1 MSKATRRFIINKLGE
16 LVISLLIVT
25 ILSFL
30 LVRLSPI
37 DPAEAY
43 ARRSMAAFS
52 FTDEQMEAL
61 REKMGLNDS
70 LPVQYVKWV
79 RDAFHLDF
87 GKSFVSGQ
95 SVFEKVTTA
104 IGITVTIVI
113 ISAIIQAIFILLI
126 GCLCYLTRKRIIGRA
141 LIFLC
146 IAGVSIPSF
155 FFASTYID
163 IFAVKLGVTSVV
175 GNTGFARY
183 FPAAVCIAI
192 GCIALFVIL
201 LFFLFGSFF
210 APHDPTATNIR
221 GKYLSSSAEYP
232 FGTDDFGRCEFSRI
246 LEGGKI
252 TLGIVLVG
260 SAIVILLGIFFG
272 ILLAKTGRRRN
283 ILAESIL
290 NAVTAIPPVA
300 YLIIFIGIWGN
311 SIPTMLVALTA
322 SLVLRM
328 IKLVKTLIEG
338 EYDKAYIMCAIACGA
353 SKMRIMLVHILPNI
367 IRDVVQFIC
376 LSCAEMII
384 AISGFSF
391 IGLSLGDD
399 VIDWGVMLSDA
410 RALAGT
416 HPQLLFYPIF
426 FIFISS
432 LCFNYLGRLLE
443 KEGA

>member
-70 LPVQYVKWV
+70 LPVQYVKWI

-113 ISAIIQAIFILLI
+113 IWLFDYRQRVVSGFTSYPRNNSVSCVFAGNVQYPFGYITADFATGCFCERGGQTMSRTKHILS
-126 GCLCYLTRKRIIGRA
+126 Y
-141 LIFLC
+141 
-146 IAGVSIPSF
+146 SIP
-155 FFASTYID
+155 I
-163 IFAVKLGVTSVV
+163 
-175 GNTGFARY
+175 
-183 FPAAVCIAI
+183 
-192 GCIALFVIL
+192 VIL

-232 FGTDDFGRCEFSRI
+232 FGTDNFGRCEFSRI

-260 SAIVILLGIFFG
+260 SAIVILLGSGAHRRNAALYPF
-272 ILLAKTGRRRN
+272 ILLSDTVGKCSALQRSYTSCN
-283 ILAESIL
+283 VILDDSKSNGDLLYSASASSAL
-290 NAVTAIPPVA
+290 
-300 YLIIFIGIWGN
+300 F
-311 SIPTMLVALTA
+311 LV
-322 SLVLRM
+322 S
-328 IKLVKTLIEG
+328 
-338 EYDKAYIMCAIACGA
+338 
-353 SKMRIMLVHILPNI
+353 
-367 IRDVVQFIC
+367 
-376 LSCAEMII
+376 
-384 AISGFSF
+384 
-391 IGLSLGDD
+391 
-399 VIDWGVMLSDA
+399 
-410 RALAGT
+410 
-416 HPQLLFYPIF
+416 
-426 FIFISS
+426 
-432 LCFNYLGRLLE
+432 
-443 KEGA
+443 

>member
-1 MSKATRRFIINKLGE
+1 MRRTKH
-16 LVISLLIVT
+16 
-25 ILSFL
+25 ILSYAI
-30 LVRLSPI
+30 PI
-37 DPAEAY
+37 
-43 ARRSMAAFS
+43 
-52 FTDEQMEAL
+52 
-61 REKMGLNDS
+61 
-70 LPVQYVKWV
+70 
-79 RDAFHLDF
+79 
-87 GKSFVSGQ
+87 
-95 SVFEKVTTA
+95 
-104 IGITVTIVI
+104 
-113 ISAIIQAIFILLI
+113 
-126 GCLCYLTRKRIIGRA
+126 
-141 LIFLC
+141 
-146 IAGVSIPSF
+146 
-155 FFASTYID
+155 
-163 IFAVKLGVTSVV
+163 
-175 GNTGFARY
+175 
-183 FPAAVCIAI
+183 
-192 GCIALFVIL
+192 VIL

-210 APHDPTATNIR
+210 APHNPTATNIR
-221 GKYLSSSAEYP
+221 DKYLSSNAEYP

-246 LEGGKI
+246 LEGGKT

-260 SAIVILLGIFFG
+260 SSIVIVLGIFFG

-322 SLVLRM
+322 SLILRM
-328 IKLVKTLIEG
+328 IKLVKTLIEV

-353 SKMRIMLVHILPNI
+353 SKIRIMLVHILPNI
-367 IRDVVQFIC
+367 IRDIVQFIC

-416 HPQLLFYPIF
+416 HPQLLLYPIL

>member
-1 MSKATRRFIINKLGE
+1 MSRTKH
-16 LVISLLIVT
+16 
-25 ILSFL
+25 ILS
-30 LVRLSPI
+30 
-37 DPAEAY
+37 Y
-43 ARRSMAAFS
+43 
-52 FTDEQMEAL
+52 
-61 REKMGLNDS
+61 
-70 LPVQYVKWV
+70 
-79 RDAFHLDF
+79 
-87 GKSFVSGQ
+87 
-95 SVFEKVTTA
+95 
-104 IGITVTIVI
+104 
-113 ISAIIQAIFILLI
+113 
-126 GCLCYLTRKRIIGRA
+126 
-141 LIFLC
+141 
-146 IAGVSIPSF
+146 SIP
-155 FFASTYID
+155 I
-163 IFAVKLGVTSVV
+163 
-175 GNTGFARY
+175 
-183 FPAAVCIAI
+183 
-192 GCIALFVIL
+192 VIL

-252 TLGIVLVG
+252 TLGIVLIG
-260 SAIVILLGIFFG
+260 STIVILLGIFFG

-443 KEGA
+443 KEGV

>member
-1 MSKATRRFIINKLGE
+1 MSRVKH
-16 LVISLLIVT
+16 
-25 ILSFL
+25 ILSYAI
-30 LVRLSPI
+30 PI
-37 DPAEAY
+37 
-43 ARRSMAAFS
+43 
-52 FTDEQMEAL
+52 
-61 REKMGLNDS
+61 
-70 LPVQYVKWV
+70 
-79 RDAFHLDF
+79 
-87 GKSFVSGQ
+87 
-95 SVFEKVTTA
+95 
-104 IGITVTIVI
+104 
-113 ISAIIQAIFILLI
+113 
-126 GCLCYLTRKRIIGRA
+126 
-141 LIFLC
+141 
-146 IAGVSIPSF
+146 
-155 FFASTYID
+155 
-163 IFAVKLGVTSVV
+163 AV
-175 GNTGFARY
+175 
-183 FPAAVCIAI
+183 
-192 GCIALFVIL
+192 L
-201 LFFLFGSFF
+201 LFFLFGSLF

-221 GKYLSSSAEYP
+221 GKFLTSSAEYP

-246 LEGGKI
+246 LEGGKT

-260 SAIVILLGIFFG
+260 SAIVIVLGILFG

-322 SLVLRM
+322 SLILRM
-328 IKLVKTLIEG
+328 IKLVKTLIEV

-353 SKMRIMLVHILPNI
+353 SKVRIMLVHILPNI
-367 IRDVVQFIC
+367 IRDIVQFIC

-416 HPQLLFYPIF
+416 HPQLLLYPIL

-432 LCFNYLGRLLE
+432 LCFYYLGRLLE

>member
-1 MSKATRRFIINKLGE
+1 MSKATRCFIINKLGE

-163 IFAVKLGVTSVV
+163 IFVLHC
-175 GNTGFARY
+175 F
-183 FPAAVCIAI
+183 
-192 GCIALFVIL
+192 L
-201 LFFLFGSFF
+201 LCWQTISKKRW
-210 APHDPTATNIR
+210 NR
-221 GKYLSSSAEYP
+221 
-232 FGTDDFGRCEFSRI
+232 
-246 LEGGKI
+246 
-252 TLGIVLVG
+252 IVLFMLV
-260 SAIVILLGIFFG
+260 V
-272 ILLAKTGRRRN
+272 
-283 ILAESIL
+283 
-290 NAVTAIPPVA
+290 VA
-300 YLIIFIGIWGN
+300 YLRERFC
-311 SIPTMLVALTA
+311 SAMHSPA
-322 SLVLRM
+322 
-328 IKLVKTLIEG
+328 
-338 EYDKAYIMCAIACGA
+338 
-353 SKMRIMLVHILPNI
+353 
-367 IRDVVQFIC
+367 Q
-376 LSCAEMII
+376 
-384 AISGFSF
+384 
-391 IGLSLGDD
+391 
-399 VIDWGVMLSDA
+399 
-410 RALAGT
+410 
-416 HPQLLFYPIF
+416 
-426 FIFISS
+426 
-432 LCFNYLGRLLE
+432 
-443 KEGA
+443 

>member
-1 MSKATRRFIINKLGE
+1 MLSM
-16 LVISLLIVT
+16 LV
-25 ILSFL
+25 
-30 LVRLSPI
+30 
-37 DPAEAY
+37 AEAY
-43 ARRSMAAFS
+43 QKENLIAICTPQRSSNTSSQLLPDARALYGRLCDCRARVLITRAWLFDYRQRVVSG
-52 FTDEQMEAL
+52 FTSYPRNNSVSCIFA
-61 REKMGLNDS
+61 GN
-70 LPVQYVKWV
+70 VQYPFGYIT
-79 RDAFHLDF
+79 ADF
-87 GKSFVSGQ
+87 ATGRFCERGGQ
-95 SVFEKVTTA
+95 TMSRTKH
-104 IGITVTIVI
+104 
-113 ISAIIQAIFILLI
+113 ILS
-126 GCLCYLTRKRIIGRA
+126 Y
-141 LIFLC
+141 
-146 IAGVSIPSF
+146 SIP
-155 FFASTYID
+155 I
-163 IFAVKLGVTSVV
+163 
-175 GNTGFARY
+175 
-183 FPAAVCIAI
+183 
-192 GCIALFVIL
+192 VIL

-367 IRDVVQFIC
+367 IRDIVQFIC

-426 FIFISS
+426 FILSAPS
-432 LCFNYLGRLLE
+432 VSTT
-443 KEGA
+443 